1 MRNKKG
7 FTLIELLAVIVIIA
21 LITLITI
28 PVVGNIIE
36 KSKKDAF
43 LRSIE
48 GITREYEYKEVQTD
62 TKLGMVNACSLQEE
76 CKLQGT
82 VDRNS
87 NNEIL
92 VTLSNGKYCG
102 AGILGDITVTEGRCD
117 INLGTANVSDIS
129 PVDYDGTAHEPV
141 VEVVLGGV
149 TLVSGSD
156 YIVSYEDNINAG
168 IGKVIITGKGDYKG
182 SITKTFTINRVEAPN
197 SEILGSTLTY
207 NGLSQSLITSVNVSN
222 SNVYYNVGTEL
233 NSNNYNTLGSLERP
247 SEINAGTYTV
257 YYYAP
262 ASGNYKEIK
271 GSVVSVINKITPIM
285 NLSANSGSYYLGEN
299 GTITVTGSNYG
310 TLSCSS
316 SNEAKV
322 TCSVEDSTI
331 VVTPISVGSATLT
344 ITGTG
349 TENYS
354 EISKTHSATI
364 KVLPTIDSCPGCV
377 YSLPKGSVMIS
388 TSTFS
393 SSVQAQR
400 IITDYTRDYTTL
412 NKYVFYG
419 YILNDNNEIQRLY
432 VCQNFFD
439 YDVAVNKRAVC
450 IEASVA
456 PAYGG
461 NSTDISERYNR
472 NKDILTGVYGAS
484 NCRMDNG
491 TYICHVSSS
500 TGEDFVISAGSSGYV
515 SATAT
520 INIYYYC
527 EVFTSG
533 GGSCSS
539 RI

>member
-1 MRNKKG
+1 MNKKG
-7 FTLIELLAVIVIIA
+7 FTLMELLAVIVIIA
-21 LITLITI
+21 IITLITI

-117 INLGTANVSDIS
+117 INLGTALVSDIS

-182 SITKTFTINRVEAPN
+182 SITKSFIINRVEAPN

-222 SNVYYNVGTEL
+222 SNVYYNIETEL
-233 NSNNYNTLGSLERP
+233 NSSNYNTLGSLERP
-247 SEINAGTYTV
+247 SAVNAGTYTI

-262 ASGNYKEIK
+262 ASGNYNEIK
-271 GSVVSVINKITPIM
+271 GSVESIINKATSTM
-285 NLSANSGSYYLGEN
+285 SLSSYSGTHYLEYD
-299 GTITVTGSNYG
+299 GTIEVTGNYG
-310 TLSCSS
+310 TLTCSS
-316 SNEAKV
+316 SNEAKA
-322 TCSVEDSTI
+322 TCSVENNTI
-331 VVTPISVGSATLT
+331 TINPVSVGSATLT

-354 EISKTHSATI
+354 EISETYFVTVKDSG
-364 KVLPTIDSCPGCV
+364 IDSCPGCV
-377 YSLPKGSVMIS
+377 YIYASSTNKIYYGGEYTPSTLTESKYKRNYKDVTTYSGSSTRYKYFLGVKLNSQNQVEKIYGCLAFSKTPGSVEEPFCIQG
-388 TSTFS
+388 F
-393 SSVQAQR
+393 
-400 IITDYTRDYTTL
+400 ITDT
-412 NKYVFYG
+412 
-419 YILNDNNEIQRLY
+419 
-432 VCQNFFD
+432 
-439 YDVAVNKRAVC
+439 
-450 IEASVA
+450 
-456 PAYGG
+456 
-461 NSTDISERYNR
+461 NSTIYNANMEVLR
-472 NKDILTGVYGAS
+472 SIYGES
-484 NCRMDNG
+484 QCSDNG
-491 TYICHVSSS
+491 SYFYCTNGSFGATTYMNGFI
-500 TGEDFVISAGSSGYV
+500 Y
-515 SATAT
+515 ATYTA
-520 INIYYYC
+520 Y
-527 EVFTSG
+527 SDS
-533 GGSCSS
+533 GSC
-539 RI
+539 RISYDGTAYCYNE